1 MPYLLTLSLRG
12 SGLKAPQNRGQQSP
26 VVYGWVAHEKMSPV
40 NVIVIGAG
48 IIGAAVAE
56 ELALRGARVRVLEM
70 RVAGGG
76 ASWASAGLLAPYTEA
91 EPSSPLLA
99 MGVRSLS
106 MYDDFISRVRE
117 RSGQSV
123 EYARTGTLEVAI
135 DSESAARLRGSVETF
150 AATNAGVRWLNQDDV
165 RRVEPSVTRSIEG
178 AVLAEAHGFVG
189 VQSLVS
195 ALVQS
200 ARLAGASFETPA
212 QAVAVELED
221 GGVTVIAG
229 DRRLSADHV
238 VLAAGSWSSRVRV
251 ADSPPLPVRP
261 VRGQLLR
268 LGWTASE
275 RPGRV
280 LWTDDCYVVPW
291 SDGTVLVGA
300 TSEEVGFDESTTA
313 AGVQGLI
320 AAAIRALPGA
330 SSAALLDARAGL
342 RPASADGLPYIGR
355 RRRTPHVTYATGHFR
370 NGILLTP
377 LTAALVASAVLDN
390 AIDDVEQWTSPNRLD
405 TL

>member
-1 MPYLLTLSLRG
+1 
-12 SGLKAPQNRGQQSP
+12 
-26 VVYGWVAHEKMSPV
+26 V

-70 RVAGGG
+70 RAAGGG

-91 EPSSPLLA
+91 EPLSPLLA

-106 MYDDFISRVRE
+106 MYDDFIARVRE
-117 RSGQSV
+117 RSGRPV
-123 EYARTGTLEVAI
+123 EYARTGTLEVALTPA
-135 DSESAARLRGSVETF
+135 SAVRLRSAVDAF
-150 AATNAGVRWLNQDDV
+150 AATGAGARWMSPDDV
-165 RRVEPSVTRSIEG
+165 RRLEPAVTRSIEG
-178 AVLAEAHGFVG
+178 AAFVAAHGFVG

-212 QAVAVELED
+212 QAVAIEFED
-221 GGVTVIAG
+221 TGVTVIAG

-238 VLAAGSWSSRVRV
+238 VLAAGSWSLRVRININDV
-251 ADSPPLPVRP
+251 PPLPVRP

-280 LWTDDCYVVPW
+280 VWTDDCYIVPW

-320 AAAIRALPGA
+320 VAAIRALPGA
-330 SSAALLDARAGL
+330 SSAELIDARAGL

-377 LTAALVASAVLDN
+377 LTAAVVASAVLDG
-390 AIDDVEQWTSPNRLD
+390 ATDDVEQWTSPNRLD
-405 TL
+405 AL

>member
-1 MPYLLTLSLRG
+1 
-12 SGLKAPQNRGQQSP
+12 
-26 VVYGWVAHEKMSPV
+26 
-40 NVIVIGAG
+40 
-48 IIGAAVAE
+48 
-56 ELALRGARVRVLEM
+56 
-70 RVAGGG
+70 
-76 ASWASAGLLAPYTEA
+76 
-91 EPSSPLLA
+91 
-99 MGVRSLS
+99 
-106 MYDDFISRVRE
+106 
-117 RSGQSV
+117 
-123 EYARTGTLEVAI
+123 
-135 DSESAARLRGSVETF
+135 
-150 AATNAGVRWLNQDDV
+150 
-165 RRVEPSVTRSIEG
+165 
-178 AVLAEAHGFVG
+178 
-189 VQSLVS
+189 
-195 ALVQS
+195 
-200 ARLAGASFETPA
+200 
-212 QAVAVELED
+212 
-221 GGVTVIAG
+221 
-229 DRRLSADHV
+229 V

-280 LWTDDCYVVPW
+280 VWTDDCYVVPW

-313 AGVQGLI
+313 AGVQGLL

-355 RRRTPHVTYATGHFR
+355 RRRTPRVTYATGHFR

-405 TL
+405 AL